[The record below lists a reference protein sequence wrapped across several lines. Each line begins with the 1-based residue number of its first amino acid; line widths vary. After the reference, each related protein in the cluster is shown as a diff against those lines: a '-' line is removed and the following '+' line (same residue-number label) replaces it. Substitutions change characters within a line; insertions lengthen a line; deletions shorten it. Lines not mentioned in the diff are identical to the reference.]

1 MVARPSPVSHL
12 APAHVGHRAADDFGV
27 TSIATY
33 HGSFVKHLTPS
44 ALVAHAKSEAGRR
57 ALRYVATSAFGVGT
71 TQVLLFL
78 FLHVLE
84 WRSVPSNF
92 TAVTITSVPAFLL
105 NKYWVWGK
113 RGRAHMRREVL
124 PFWAFTVAGWILS
137 TLAVVVVVNLTKD
150 ASNPDLIDGNKYAV
164 QVANIAGFGVLWV
177 LKYLFLDK
185 IMFGTDHHT
194 PYDEDIE
201 LEEAGITPV

>member
-1 MVARPSPVSHL
+1 
-12 APAHVGHRAADDFGV
+12 V

-33 HGSFVKHLTPS
+33 HGPFVKHLTPS

-57 ALRYVATSAFGVGT
+57 ALRYVATSAFGVAT

-78 FLHVLE
+78 FLHVFE

-92 TAVTITSVPAFLL
+92 TAVTITSIPAFLL

-113 RGRAHMRREVL
+113 RGRAHMRREVI
-124 PFWAFTVAGWILS
+124 PFWLFTIAGWILS
-137 TLAVVVVVNLTKD
+137 TLCVVLVVNATKD
-150 ASNPDLIDGNKYAV
+150 ASNPDLVDGNKYAV
-164 QVANIAGFGVLWV
+164 QAANIAGFGVLWI